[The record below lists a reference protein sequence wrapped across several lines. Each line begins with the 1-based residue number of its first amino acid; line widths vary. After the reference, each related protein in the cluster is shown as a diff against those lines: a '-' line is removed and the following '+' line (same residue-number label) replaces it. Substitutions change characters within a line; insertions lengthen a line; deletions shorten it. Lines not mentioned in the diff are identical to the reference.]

1 MTNHIQIIRNGLR
14 RFNRWAG
21 VLKTDPYDIGLSL
34 SQSSALVD
42 IERHG
47 TLKPQ
52 ELAQLLNLDKSSVS
66 RLIGVLDSKN
76 LIKISDDLEDKRS
89 KNLNLTANGKEMV
102 RKIHKV
108 SNRSVV
114 EALDL
119 LNEKERLEIARAFE
133 KLAQAV
139 EQLEKKQS

>member
-1 MTNHIQIIRNGLR
+1 
-14 RFNRWAG
+14 
-21 VLKTDPYDIGLSL
+21 V
-34 SQSSALVD
+34 
-42 IERHG
+42 
-47 TLKPQ
+47 
-52 ELAQLLNLDKSSVS
+52 QLLNLDKSSVS
-66 RLIGVLDSKN
+66 RLISVLHSKN
-76 LIKISDDLEDKRS
+76 LIKILDDLEDKRS

-108 SNRSVV
+108 SDRSVV

-139 EQLEKKQS
+139 EKLEKKQQ